1 MYYQYFED
9 SDFPYGMDAETA
21 RMALS
26 KSLKLQ
32 KKLKYAYLSK
42 TTYIKGCQCL
52 KALWLYKN
60 RYNIRRVSEE
70 TQEKFNRGHIIGDL
84 AQKLFPQGQDP
95 FYPYSRK
102 TKAHFEPE
110 ISAIFNKKSSFSLT
124 FKENIGQ
131 KHRFIFL
138 E

>member
-1 MYYQYFED
+1 M
-9 SDFPYGMDAETA
+9 
-21 RMALS
+21 
-26 KSLKLQ
+26 
-32 KKLKYAYLSK
+32 
-42 TTYIKGCQCL
+42 
-52 KALWLYKN
+52 
-60 RYNIRRVSEE
+60 SEE

-138 E
+138 ELMFFIPLQKNKSIFLWIISLVVRRRFGS

>member
-1 MYYQYFED
+1 MADYIYPGDIKRAQEYEANGDYAAAAQEYLMYYQYFED

-52 KALWLYKN
+52 KAL
-60 RYNIRRVSEE
+60 
-70 TQEKFNRGHIIGDL
+70 
-84 AQKLFPQGQDP
+84 
-95 FYPYSRK
+95 
-102 TKAHFEPE
+102 
-110 ISAIFNKKSSFSLT
+110 
-124 FKENIGQ
+124 
-131 KHRFIFL
+131 
-138 E
+138 